1 MARKRKGRQTPTR
14 AVILPYRKKLS
25 KGPEAVELYESTGR
39 TARKWQ
45 TFLLADIMA
54 QTPKRLWKHTKFGL
68 AVPRQNGKNE
78 VVLMRELW
86 GLKNG
91 EHIIHTAHRT
101 DTAHK
106 AWERL
111 LEASEKAGLVTVSSY
126 KARGKEHIEVWGGG
140 KVEFRTRTNTG
151 GLGESF
157 DLLVYDEAQELTN
170 DQDAALK
177 YTIAASENP
186 QIILIG
192 TPPTPISAGTVFR
205 KFREQMLKG
214 RGRESGWAEWSV
226 ERETDP
232 WDKEAWY
239 ETNPSLGQGL
249 QERTIS
255 SEIGDDIVD
264 FNIQRL
270 GLWIEY
276 NLKSAFTKKEWERLK
291 CDKLPK
297 LQGRLYVGIKYNREA
312 TNVSMAIAARTEDGR
327 IFTEAIDCRET
338 RGGNAWILQFLKSI
352 AGHAKRIVVDGASG
366 QELLAKEMKEEKI
379 QRPYLP
385 TVREVTAA
393 NAFFEAQVFGE
404 MICHMGQPSLC
415 QIAENCDHRAI
426 GTNGGFGYKSILEG
440 ADISLLD
447 AVILACWAVE
457 TFKESPSGQKM
468 SY

>member
-25 KGPEAVELYESTGR
+25 KGTEAVELYETTGR

-45 TFLLADIMA
+45 KFLLSDIMA
-54 QTPKRLWKHTKFGL
+54 QTPKGLWKHTKFGL

-78 VVLMRELW
+78 VVLIRELW
-86 GLKNG
+86 GLKQG

-111 LEASEKAGLVTVSSY
+111 LEASEKAGLVTASSY

-186 QIILIG
+186 QIIMIG

-214 RGRESGWAEWSV
+214 RGRESGRAEGSV

-232 WDKEAWY
+232 WDREAWY

-249 QERTIS
+249 QERTIA

-276 NLKSAFTKKEWERLK
+276 NLKSVFTKNEWERLK
-291 CDKLPK
+291 CDKVPE

-312 TNVSMAIAARTEDGR
+312 TNVSMAIAARTADGR

-338 RGGNAWILQFLKSI
+338 RGGDAWILQFLKSL
-352 AGHAKRIVVDGASG
+352 AGHAKRIIVDGASG
-366 QELLAKEMKEEKI
+366 QELLAKEMKQEKI

-415 QIAENCDHRAI
+415 QIVENCDHRAI
-426 GTNGGFGYKSILEG
+426 GSNGGFGYKSILDG
-440 ADISLLD
+440 ADISLMD
-447 AVILACWAVE
+447 AVVLACWAVE
-457 TFKESPSGQKM
+457 TFKESPSGQKI

>member
-45 TFLLADIMA
+45 TFLLTDIMA
-54 QTPKRLWKHTKFGL
+54 QTPKGLWKHTKFGL

-255 SEIGDDIVD
+255 SEIGDDVVD

-338 RGGNAWILQFLKSI
+338 RGGNAWILQFLKSL

>member
-25 KGPEAVELYESTGR
+25 KGPEAVELYETTGR

-54 QTPKRLWKHTKFGL
+54 QTPKGLWKHTKFGL

-151 GLGESF
+151 GIGESF

-255 SEIGDDIVD
+255 SEIGDDVVD

-338 RGGNAWILQFLKSI
+338 RGGNAWILQFLKSL

>member
-1 MARKRKGRQTPTR
+1 MARKRLGRQTPTR

-25 KGPEAVELYESTGR
+25 RGAEAVELYESTGR

-45 TFLLADIMA
+45 KYLLQDIMA
-54 QTPKRLWKHTKFGL
+54 TTPKGLWKHTKFGL

-78 VVLMRELW
+78 VIVIRELY
-86 GLKNG
+86 GLKHG

-111 LEASEKAGLVTVSSY
+111 LDLTERAGMEVISSY
-126 KARGKEHIEVWGGG
+126 KARGKEHIEVKGGG

-157 DLLVYDEAQELTN
+157 DLLIYDEAQELTG

-177 YTIAASENP
+177 YTIAASDNP
-186 QIILIG
+186 QTIMLG

-205 KFREQMLKG
+205 KFRDQMLKG
-214 RGRESGWAEWSV
+214 QGRESGWAEWSV

-255 SEIGDDIVD
+255 SEIGEDVVD

-276 NLKSAFTKKEWERLK
+276 NLKSAFTKSEWERLK
-291 CDKLPK
+291 CDKLPE
-297 LQGRLYVGIKYNREA
+297 LTGRLYVGIKYNREA
-312 TNVSMAIAARTEDGR
+312 SNVSMAIAARTADGR

-338 RGGNAWILQFLKSI
+338 RTGNGWILQFLKSL
-352 AGHAKRIVVDGASG
+352 AGHAKRIIVDGASG

-385 TVREVTAA
+385 TVKEVTAA

-415 QIAENCDHRAI
+415 QIVENCDHRAI
-426 GTNGGFGYKSILEG
+426 GSNGGFGFKSILEG

-447 AVILACWAVE
+447 SVILACWAAE
-457 TFKESPSGQKM
+457 HFKESGSGQKIT
-468 SY
+468 Y

>member
-54 QTPKRLWKHTKFGL
+54 QTPKGLWKHTKFGL

-255 SEIGDDIVD
+255 SEIGDDVVD
-264 FNIQRL
+264 FNTQRL

-338 RGGNAWILQFLKSI
+338 RGGNAWILQFLKSL

>member
-25 KGPEAVELYESTGR
+25 KGPEAVELYETTGR

-54 QTPKRLWKHTKFGL
+54 QTPKGLWKHTKFGL

-255 SEIGDDIVD
+255 SEIGDDVVD

-338 RGGNAWILQFLKSI
+338 RGGNDWILQFLKSL

-366 QELLAKEMKEEKI
+366 QELLAKEMKAEKI

>member
-25 KGPEAVELYESTGR
+25 KGTEAVELYETTGR

-45 TFLLADIMA
+45 KFLLSDIMA
-54 QTPKRLWKHTKFGL
+54 QTPKGLWKHTKFGL

-78 VVLMRELW
+78 VVLIRELW
-86 GLKNG
+86 GLKQG

-111 LEASEKAGLVTVSSY
+111 LEASEKAGLVTASSY

-186 QIILIG
+186 QIIMIG

-232 WDKEAWY
+232 WDREAWY

-249 QERTIS
+249 QERTIA

-276 NLKSAFTKKEWERLK
+276 NLKSVFTKNEWERLK
-291 CDKLPK
+291 CDKVPE

-312 TNVSMAIAARTEDGR
+312 TNVSMAIAARTADGR

-338 RGGNAWILQFLKSI
+338 RGGDAWILQFLKSL
-352 AGHAKRIVVDGASG
+352 AGHAKRIIVDGASG
-366 QELLAKEMKEEKI
+366 QELLAKEMKQEKI

-415 QIAENCDHRAI
+415 QIVENCDHRAI
-426 GTNGGFGYKSILEG
+426 GSNGGFGYKSILDG
-440 ADISLLD
+440 ADISLMD
-447 AVILACWAVE
+447 AVVLACWAVE
-457 TFKESPSGQKM
+457 TFKESPSGQKI